1 MRQTRSQIERRLSAL
16 EKGKK
21 AKQAME
27 GQMDNQGQMIRLTG
41 LWQRAGILSG
51 GLSPSA
57 KLVIL
62 PNTHKRSSSD
72 PDAIAYLQAPAAS
85 SQAGPAARPAEE
97 PEAEQQEFW
106 WEK

>member
-1 MRQTRSQIERRLSAL
+1 MRSRVRTDSRLKAL
-16 EKGKK
+16 ER
-21 AKQAME
+21 AKE

-41 LWQRAGILSG
+41 LWEKGGILSG

-72 PDAIAYLQAPAAS
+72 PDAIAYLAAPAS
-85 SQAGPAARPAEE
+85 SQEEKAKPAKQE
-97 PEAEQQEFW
+97 PETEQQSFW
-106 WEK
+106 WDR

>member
-1 MRQTRSQIERRLSAL
+1 MRSRVKIDSRLKAL
-16 EKGKK
+16 ER
-21 AKQAME
+21 AKEAKME
-27 GQMDNQGQMIRLTG
+27 DQGQMIRLTG
-41 LWQRAGILSG
+41 LWQRGDILSG

-62 PNTHKRSSSD
+62 PNRHRKSSSD
-72 PDAIAYLQAPAAS
+72 PDAIAYLQAPAS
-85 SQAGPAARPAEE
+85 SQAEPARPAKQE